1 MAEESE
7 LSLELRV
14 IRAIMGAFKSRE
26 VLEAERPEG
35 APPFDDDRA
44 MLHGWATTVDRQGV
58 ILAHLSVV
66 PSTKAELMSRMPGL
80 LNTAPAWLDAHL
92 EGRDEMTAKLFM
104 RGLAQTI
111 AEHRLAIERVMEEQ
125 VADREAVEDALA
137 EADVPAGTEEEAQSQ
152 LISGVGHAMMAHTKA
167 LVEIAYDLESQI
179 RRLTGLDV
187 DDDEDREDDD
197 GYEGEEDYDDDEFED
212 DWPD

>member
-1 MAEESE
+1 MAEEPE

-104 RGLAQTI
+104 RGLAQTM

-125 VADREAVEDALA
+125 VADREGVEDALA
-137 EADVPAGTEEEAQSQ
+137 EATVPAGTEEETQSQ
-152 LISGVGHAMMAHTKA
+152 LISGVGGAMMAHTKA

-187 DDDEDREDDD
+187 EEEGDYEDDDD
-197 GYEGEEDYDDDEFED
+197 GYEDDEDYDEDE
-212 DWPD
+212 P